1 MMISAAGF
9 VAHHQTVA
17 MSSRELADLTGATHG
32 EVKRLIVSLDSGKR
46 LSQPLRTADYLLAN
60 GQPRQEY
67 LLDQRDSLTVV
78 ALLSPSFIPV
88 VLDRWQARETTHDLP
103 DFTNP
108 AAAARAWA
116 EEFERR
122 QAAEKHLATLA
133 PKARFFDRYV
143 AVEGA
148 MGFRQVCKLLRVK
161 ESEFR
166 QFLLERQIMYRL
178 AGVLTP
184 YQQHLDAGRFE
195 LHTGTSGSRYTFAQ
209 ARFTAKGVKWIADLW
224 AAHAATPQ
232 AKSAAA

>member
-9 VAHHQTVA
+9 AAHHQPVA
-17 MSSRELADLTGATHG
+17 MSSRELAELTGATHG
-32 EVKRLIVSLDSGKR
+32 EVKRLIISLDSGKR
-46 LSQPLRTADYLLAN
+46 LSRPLRTADYLLADE
-60 GQPRQEY
+60 QPRQEY
-67 LLDQRDSLTVV
+67 LLDKRDSLTVV
-78 ALLSPSFIPV
+78 ALLSPSFTPV
-88 VLDRWQARETTHDLP
+88 VLDRWQAREQTHDLP

-108 AAAARAWA
+108 AAAAHAWA

-122 QAAEKHLATLA
+122 QAMETHLAAMA

-143 AVEGA
+143 AVDGA
-148 MGFRQVCKLLRVK
+148 MGFRQVCKLLKVK

-195 LHTGTSGSRYTFAQ
+195 VHTGTSGSRYAFSQ
-209 ARFTAKGVKWIADLW
+209 ARFTAKGVKWVADLW
-224 AAHAATPQ
+224 ATYTVAPQ
-232 AKSAAA
+232 AKGAAA